1 MAMDILIKNGML
13 VTVDKERR
21 VFKGDIAVDKG
32 RIVRIGDC
40 SDIRADKEIDASD
53 CAVMPGMI
61 NTHTHIYQA
70 LIEGIGYDMHFEP
83 WNWRFLFPIVSRMT
97 PEHSY
102 ASAQVAALEMIKSG
116 TTTVCDHW
124 YMHTYFDN
132 VRNVAKALDESG
144 MRSCIV
150 YGLLDRSFAGSAID
164 DESMTM
170 VHSCEDLMADVEKF
184 TSEWHK
190 TNRTTV
196 ALGVGTTQDASPKLL
211 KMSQEFCLANKMQ
224 NNFHVAGWSDLIAN
238 CYKEYGMRD
247 VEYLEK
253 LGCVGPNMV
262 YVHAVW
268 LTPEEIGIISKTD
281 TKIAHCPAANSQLA
295 YGISPVS
302 EMLARN
308 IAVGLGTDGGA
319 SYTYDMFQLMRTA
332 AYLQKQKNLSAD
344 FLTAEQAIEL
354 ATING
359 ARVLNMVDDI
369 GSLEV
374 GKKADIIL
382 VDFNKPHLIP
392 VNRYTPKLVYSA
404 NGSDVRTTIIDG
416 KIVMED
422 YEVKT
427 LNEKS
432 IMEDAVRCAK
442 ELVKGA
448 SNEDTNKLLNAPWG
462 RTRPYWRS

>member
-1 MAMDILIKNGML
+1 MDILIRNGVL

-21 VFKGDIAVDKG
+21 VFKGDIAVDGG
-32 RIVRIGDC
+32 RIVRIGNC
-40 SDIRADKEIDASD
+40 SDINADKVIDAEG

-61 NTHTHIYQA
+61 NTHTHVYQA

-102 ASAQVAALEMIKSG
+102 VSAQVAALEMIRSG

-132 VRNVAKALDESG
+132 IRNLATALDESG

-150 YGLLDRSFAGSAID
+150 YGLLDRSFAGESTND
-164 DESMTM
+164 DSMTM
-170 VHSCEDLMADVEKF
+170 VHSREDLMADVKKF
-184 TSEWHK
+184 TAKWHK
-190 TNRTTV
+190 TRRTTV
-196 ALGVGTTQDASPKLL
+196 ALGVGTTQDASPELL
-211 KMSQEFCLANKMQ
+211 QMSQKYCLENGMQ

-238 CYKEYGMRD
+238 CYKEFGMRD
-247 VEYLEK
+247 VEHLEK
-253 LGCVGPNMV
+253 LGYTGPNMV

-268 LTPEEIGIISKTD
+268 LTPEEIKIIGETD
-281 TKIAHCPAANSQLA
+281 TKIAHCPVANSQLA
-295 YGISPVS
+295 YGIAPVS

-319 SYTYDMFQLMRTA
+319 SYTYDMFGVMRTA
-332 AYLQKQKNLSAD
+332 SYLQKQKNLSAD
-344 FLTAEQAIEL
+344 FLTAEKAIEL

-359 ARVLNMVDDI
+359 ARVLRLDDEI

-374 GKKADIIL
+374 GKKADVIL

-392 VNRYTPKLVYSA
+392 VNRYAPKLAYSA

-427 LNEKS
+427 MNEKA
-432 IMEDAVRCAK
+432 IMEDAVRCAN
-442 ELVKGA
+442 ELVAGA
-448 SNEDTNKLLNAPWG
+448 SNDNTGKLLNAPWG

>member
-1 MAMDILIKNGML
+1 MDILIRNGVL

-21 VFKGDIAVDKG
+21 VFNGDIAVDCGK
-32 RIVRIGDC
+32 IVRMGDC
-40 SDIRADKEIDASD
+40 SDLHADKEIDAEG

-102 ASAQVAALEMIKSG
+102 VSAQVAALEMIKSG

-132 VRNVAKALDESG
+132 VRNLATALDESG

-150 YGLLDRSFAGSAID
+150 YGLLDRSFAGEVMD
-164 DESMTM
+164 DDSMTM
-170 VHSCEDLMADVEKF
+170 VHSRDELMADVEKF
-184 TSEWHK
+184 ASKWHK
-190 TNRTTV
+190 IRRTTV
-196 ALGVGTTQDASPKLL
+196 ALGIGTTQDASPELL
-211 KMSQEFCLANKMQ
+211 KMSQEYCLANGMQ

-238 CYKEYGMRD
+238 CYKEYRMRD
-247 VEYLEK
+247 VEHLEK
-253 LGCVGPNMV
+253 LGYVGPNMV

-268 LTPEEIGIISKTD
+268 LTPEEIRIIGETD
-281 TKIAHCPAANSQLA
+281 TKVAHCPVANSQLA
-295 YGISPVS
+295 YGIAPVS

-319 SYTYDMFQLMRTA
+319 SYTYDMFGLMRTA

-359 ARVLNMVDDI
+359 ARVLNMDREI

-416 KIVMED
+416 RVVMED

-427 LNEKS
+427 MNEKA

-442 ELVKGA
+442 ELVQGA
-448 SNEDTNKLLNAPWG
+448 SNKDTEKLLNSPWG

>member
-1 MAMDILIKNGML
+1 MKMDLLIKNGT
-13 VTVDKERR
+13 VITVDAERR
-21 VFKGDIAVDKG
+21 IFTGDIAVNKG
-32 RIVRIGDC
+32 RIVRMGDC
-40 SDIRADKEIDASD
+40 SDVHADKVLDAAG

-102 ASAQVAALEMIKSG
+102 VSAQVAALEMIKSG

-132 VRNVAKALDESG
+132 VRNLATALDESG
-144 MRSCIV
+144 MRASIV
-150 YGLLDRSFAGSAID
+150 YGLLDRSFAGEAID
-164 DESMTM
+164 DASMTM
-170 VHSCEDLMADVEKF
+170 VHTREELMADVEKF
-184 TSEWHK
+184 AAQWHH
-190 TNRTTV
+190 TRRTTV
-196 ALGVGTTQDASPKLL
+196 ALGVGTTQDASPELL
-211 KMSQEFCLANKMQ
+211 KMSQDYCLANGMQ

-238 CYKEYGMRD
+238 CYREYRMRD
-247 VEYLEK
+247 VEYLAK
-253 LGCVGPNMV
+253 LGYVGPNMV

-268 LTPEEIGIISKTD
+268 LTPEEIKIIGDTD
-281 TKIAHCPAANSQLA
+281 TKIAHCPAANAQLA
-295 YGISPVS
+295 YGVAPVA
-302 EMLARN
+302 EMLVRN

-319 SYTYDMFQLMRTA
+319 SYTYDMFEVMRTA

-344 FLTAEQAIEL
+344 FLTAEQSIEM

-359 ARVLNMVDDI
+359 ARVLNMQDEI

-404 NGSDVRTTIIDG
+404 NGGDVRTTIIDG
-416 KIVMED
+416 KVVMED
-422 YEVKT
+422 YVVKT
-427 LNEKS
+427 IDEKA
-432 IMEDAVRCAK
+432 IMADAVRCAN
-442 ELVKGA
+442 ELVAGA
-448 SNEDTNKLLNAPWG
+448 SNEDTEKLLRAPWG
-462 RTRPYWRS
+462 SVRPYWRS